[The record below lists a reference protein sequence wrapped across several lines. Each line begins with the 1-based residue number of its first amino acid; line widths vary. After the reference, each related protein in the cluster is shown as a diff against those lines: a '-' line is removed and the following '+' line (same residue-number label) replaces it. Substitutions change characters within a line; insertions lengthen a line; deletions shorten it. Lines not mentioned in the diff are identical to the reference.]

1 MYQMSKAKL
10 GQPVVNTLSHPLIV
24 YRTADL
30 YSKGNKTLN
39 EPCVVVRCGA
49 LARVV
54 GGERAVGVAGER
66 PVNVRGGMSALATL
80 FKLIERNTLHSFN
93 TLLQSWLF
101 RYVLAEYTQ
110 CILYF
115 NFAINII
122 FCV

>member
-1 MYQMSKAKL
+1 M
-10 GQPVVNTLSHPLIV
+10 N
-24 YRTADL
+24 R
-30 YSKGNKTLN
+30 
-39 EPCVVVRCGA
+39 VVRCGA

-54 GGERAVGVAGER
+54 GGAVGVAGER
-66 PVNVRGGMSALATL
+66 PVNVRGGMSALDTL
-80 FKLIERNTLHSFN
+80 FKLIERNTLHSFT

-101 RYVLAEYTQ
+101 RYVLAYTQ